1 MVTVENTLDATLD
14 ECQRQRETLELLI
27 DEAEHSSAQGDLE
40 QAIEALERA
49 ASWALK
55 NFTGVFLDRR
65 LEALLQRMAD
75 QLNGG
80 WSPEARGDRVGI
92 LMSGIYGFGGHSR
105 IAWRWMQLDQQSD
118 FVLMLTRQAGAEMPE
133 EVRALEGSGRLQCV
147 PVAAG
152 ARVARILQM
161 RDELARMRTLVVN
174 LHPDDIEGAL
184 VVACLRSWVPAIFID
199 HAYFSFS
206 VGMTS
211 ARTLCVTNAAAASIA
226 VEQRLV
232 SPEHLLWYVN
242 SPAPVAHSRADGLDL
257 RRELGIPDDALML
270 LTAGSAYKYRPLD
283 ELDFLDLVGPELAT
297 RPDVFL
303 VMLGSYSGMDFLSPT
318 WRERL
323 GERLKFPKPVGEK
336 EFRRFIAAA
345 DVYLDAVPFHSGGGA
360 MQAMLAGKPTLQYAA
375 PAVYLAKLAPQRF
388 AVDDFSVFHFS
399 PDSYRARLGQLLDS
413 PAEREA
419 LGQWLQKRLGDQVNE
434 QANLRSIHE
443 AYVRVQAAPLIV
455 DTLLPADMQ
464 VSNPSLLRVHAQLAR
479 NVQAGASKPAVDSL
493 PKRQKVQSVLRAIA
507 FHLPQFHTI
516 AENNRWWG
524 EGFTEWTNVRQGKPL
539 FEGHDQPRE
548 PGELGYY
555 DLSDVQVLARQAS
568 LARQYGLEGFCFYYY
583 WFDGQRLLEKPV
595 DQLLRHPEIDLPFC
609 LCWANE
615 NWTRRWDGGEQEVLM
630 KQSYSPELNERFAL
644 DLLPYMS
651 DPRYIRIDGKPVF
664 LVYRSDIIPDLPA
677 TLAAWREAWRANG
690 VGEVY
695 LIGVESFRFFSP
707 QESGFDATCE
717 FLPHQVNIHLIG
729 PDEPINLLSDP
740 AANVGDYGKLADHWV
755 SRPRAPYKRFRGL
768 VPAWDNASRRRKGGA
783 TLFVNSSPERYRQ
796 WLEQTVAKTLVEF
809 QGQERIIFIN
819 AWNEWGEGCY
829 LEPDKRHGRAY
840 LEATRDVLAQSED
853 TLLEA
858 LPLAERLGNQG
869 YQQWIDRN
877 RLTHRQQAQLLERI
891 AGRQPSLV
899 VLVRADVAPTPQAL
913 RITLDSLRNQQ
924 SRPDEVWVVGAQVAD
939 ESAGGLP
946 LRSFPQT
953 DWVDLVNAQAAAFE
967 GWLLVL
973 HAGDELVEHGCLL
986 LQQFVGER
994 KGLRACYFD
1003 EDWRL
1008 PGGGSAKPIFKP
1020 DFNLDMLRSFPYTG
1034 HALLMQGAALGE
1046 LGGLEARCADLAG
1059 QDFLFRVIEQFGM
1072 AAVGH
1077 LAEVLV
1083 HTGRSLESWLTSATV
1098 ADLVAQVSGSHLY
1111 RLGVAHQIRQ
1121 GHLPGFNRIQYLAP
1135 QKPLVSIIVPTR
1147 DQAPM
1152 LQRCLESII
1161 ERTAYPHY
1169 ELLVVDN
1176 ASEAADAVAYLRGLQ
1191 SLGSEQIRVLS
1202 YPHPFNYAAINNFAA
1217 GHARGDYLLLL
1228 NNDTAV
1234 LHDDW
1239 LDTLV
1244 SLAQRPEV
1252 GLVGPKLLYP
1262 DGTVQHAG
1270 VVLGLR
1276 GPADHPFLGQDREAP
1291 GYMHRLQVEQNYSA
1305 LTAAC
1310 LMIPAALY
1318 RELGG
1323 MDEESFKVSY
1333 NDVDLCLRVREA
1345 GYLAVWTPHACLLHE
1360 GSVSQRQTDR
1370 ATREAKRARF
1380 VGEQDAFYA
1389 RWISTVGTDPAY
1401 NKNLSLN
1408 DSGFEIEGDTGLTWR
1423 PVHWH
1428 PEPLVLAHP
1437 ADHAG
1442 CGHYRVIQP
1451 LSAML
1456 KTGIA
1461 DGMLSDGLLSVADL
1475 QRYSPDVIV
1484 LQRQIGEERLEAMRR
1499 IKAFSSAFKVY
1510 ELDDYLPNLPIKSV
1524 HRAQM
1529 SKDILKVIKRGC
1541 SFVDRFVVSTEAL
1554 ADAFSQI
1561 HSDIRVVPNRLP
1573 MEWWSDLSSQ
1583 RRRGRKPRVGWAG
1596 GVSHSGDLELIVD
1609 VVRELAGEVEWV
1621 FMGMCPEKI
1630 RPYVTEYYVGVAIE
1644 GYPAR
1649 LAALD
1654 LDLALAP
1661 VEQNLFN
1668 ECKSNLRLLEYG
1680 ACGFP
1685 VVCSDVRCY
1694 RGDLPVTRVKNRY
1707 KDWVAAIRM
1716 HLDDLDAAAV
1726 LGDQL
1731 RDRVHADWM
1740 LDERQLNEWLA
1751 AWSGS

>member
-1 MVTVENTLDATLD
+1 MTGYQESRKELDSLVEQAEVLLGTGDLA
-14 ECQRQRETLELLI
+14 RVLELLT
-27 DEAEHSSAQGDLE
+27 
-40 QAIEALERA
+40 RA
-49 ASWALK
+49 CRFAWLNYA
-55 NFTGVFLDRR
+55 GVFLDRR
-65 LEALLQRMAD
+65 IESMVEKIADELNQRFP
-75 QLNGG
+75 L
-80 WSPEARGDRVGI
+80 SPAAGDSGVVF
-92 LMSGIYGFGGHSR
+92 LMTSIHDAGGHSK
-105 IAWRWMQLDQQSD
+105 IAWRWMQADTEQS
-118 FVLMLTRQAGAEMPE
+118 FSLLLTAQGKSPVPE
-133 EVRALEGSGRLQCV
+133 QLEELQRE
-147 PVAAG
+147 G
-152 ARVARILQM
+152 RVACHVLEANLAPLERCRAA
-161 RDELARMRTLVVN
+161 RDALSKAPLIVMN
-174 LHPDDIEGAL
+174 IHPDDVVGA
-184 VVACLRSWVPAIFID
+184 VAAACLRHIARAIFIN
-199 HAYFSFS
+199 HAFYTFS
-206 VGMTS
+206 VGISFARALACTS
-211 ARTLCVTNAAAASIA
+211 PAAVEIA
-226 VEQRLV
+226 VRERRVSPQHLFWYRNAPEWEAAQISVDPAQLRETLGVPEGAVLLLSSGTEYKFYPLRGRSLFDLV
-232 SPEHLLWYVN
+232 SPVLEDRPNVYLVVVGIRSTKSFFQGPLFDRFKGRIRLI
-242 SPAPVAHSRADGLDL
+242 PPVKE
-257 RRELGIPDDALML
+257 RELLNYLAACDIYLE
-270 LTAGSAYKYRPLD
+270 SA
-283 ELDFLDLVGPELAT
+283 
-297 RPDVFL
+297 
-303 VMLGSYSGMDFLSPT
+303 
-318 WRERL
+318 
-323 GERLKFPKPVGEK
+323 
-336 EFRRFIAAA
+336 
-345 DVYLDAVPFHSGGGA
+345 PFHSGGA
-360 MQAMLAGKPTLQYAA
+360 SQQAMLLGKPVINYTEPQAYES
-375 PAVYLAKLAPQRF
+375 YLSPQF
-388 AVDDFSVFHFS
+388 FSVDDFSWFHFS
-399 PDSYRARLGQLLDS
+399 VDAYRSDLNALIDSDALRQERGRALREQVSSRVNAASNLASIQESYRR
-413 PAEREA
+413 A
-419 LGQWLQKRLGDQVNE
+419 L
-434 QANLRSIHE
+434 AS
-443 AYVRVQAAPLIV
+443 PLIA
-455 DTLLPADMQ
+455 DTLLDEAGRVDNPAMHQLQADLAQNFAAYMT
-464 VSNPSLLRVHAQLAR
+464 PSQKV
-479 NVQAGASKPAVDSL
+479 VASA
-493 PKRQKVQSVLRAIA
+493 QKVQSVLRAIA

-913 RITLDSLRNQQ
+913 RITLDSLRYQQ

-953 DWVDLVNAQAAAFE
+953 DWVDVVNAQAAAFE

-1191 SLGSEQIRVLS
+1191 SLGSEQIRVLP